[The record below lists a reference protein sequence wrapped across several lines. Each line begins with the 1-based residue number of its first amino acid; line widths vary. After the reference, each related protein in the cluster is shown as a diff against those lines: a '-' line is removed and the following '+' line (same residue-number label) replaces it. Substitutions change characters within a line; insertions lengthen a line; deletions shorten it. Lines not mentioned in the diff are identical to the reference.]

1 MLDRGKTTD
10 TALQITEKHGSKPSV
25 GPKPTLDTSSL
36 PEIFITKILGAHR
49 CQCADCDADFKTRVE
64 SEMTRKL
71 TKELRI
77 ELSENTRARLER
89 EITNKFDN
97 ETKPG
102 LIKQL
107 EEATTAEFRASL
119 KQELK
124 QELLSSLGS
133 V

>member
-25 GPKPTLDTSSL
+25 GTKPTLDTSSL

-49 CQCADCDADFKTRVE
+49 CQRDADFKTRVE
-64 SEMTRKL
+64 SEITRQL

-89 EITNKFDN
+89 EITNQFDN